1 MIKMLALGGRGRQFR
16 FYLIAAQRLSNAR
29 CVTASFNSRNV
40 YKFLAQNTDSR
51 RVISSANF
59 TSVRSFSTSFPQHQA
74 LHSSDTAPD
83 TEPTLQ
89 ERTAEVYRVLRNG
102 EPRQILLTLGN
113 PINSEVVALLPDS
126 VFVSALLHLTPE
138 FFLEPFLDIL
148 APMHGALLLAK
159 KVNTHT
165 DLKYQFLEPL
175 NQILIARN
183 TDDKR
188 MGLVEYRHLLRIAAS
203 LGELKKTYTI
213 WRRMERGGV
222 EPDVQ
227 CYNSMMHAC
236 VWELAVYGPARHH
249 LRVTPYQYRQRRHG
263 EIVKGFGTAGRSARR
278 DVRSIFA
285 DMQKLQL
292 TPDEDTYINLLLGS
306 ARVGSREDMN
316 DILNEVWEIDVDA
329 IVTKTPDQLPAARPL
344 VASSPIYPT
353 RKLLFAVAHAYGCNS
368 QLKEALLIINY
379 ISQQYGIEITDDIWA
394 ELFERAF
401 VLSRRRVGK
410 FSEEL
415 NLGKVD
421 RKLLFELKDMLRLDG
436 QPYDMSVYHK
446 LAKSTCHHRQYRP
459 FQEVA
464 REAYQLLRRTRRER
478 DHALK
483 VLENSLNV
491 PLRIDTVS
499 LPIEESALQEEC
511 EAPHVWRALEKYE
524 KLRLLVQQQQIFM
537 EKIIEAAV
545 SMKRWTDPWDFEW
558 THRLFPRF
566 LAEWKDFL
574 PESYSITLPS
584 GAGQIEFCGRTNFDN
599 ANVRIHNNEPVR
611 WSDCG
616 EFVAD
621 EDEQIQPRHEA
632 LWEHVR
638 NRLGELANLRP
649 LQWLLLAEL
658 KQDPVSIKQLPE
670 PEVSDKADK
679 LKEDQKLGAV
689 VEMSAFDGQRQEAVS
704 QDPSPDG
711 AAEQRVQESW
721 TDKPQDTEKEIPQ
734 HCFYVSMIPLL

>member
-1 MIKMLALGGRGRQFR
+1 MLALAGRGRQSR
-16 FYLIAAQRLSNAR
+16 FCLVAARRLSNAGR
-29 CVTASFNSRNV
+29 VTTSCDTNV
-40 YKFLAQNTDSR
+40 YKFRVQNTSSTR
-51 RVISSANF
+51 IISSVDFA
-59 TSVRSFSTSFPQHQA
+59 SARSFSTTFPHHQT
-74 LHSSDTAPD
+74 LQSSEVAPE
-83 TEPTLQ
+83 TQPTLQ

-113 PINSEVVALLPDS
+113 PINSQVVNSLPDS
-126 VFVSALLHLTPE
+126 VFVSALLLLTPE

-148 APMHGALLLAK
+148 TPMHGALLETK

-165 DLKYQFLEPL
+165 DLKHQFLGPL
-175 NQILIARN
+175 NQILMARAA
-183 TDDKR
+183 DGKR

-203 LGELKKTYTI
+203 LGELKKTDTL
-213 WRRMERGGV
+213 WKRMERDGIK
-222 EPDVQ
+222 PDTQ
-227 CYNSMMHAC
+227 CYNFMMHAA
-236 VWELAVYGPARHH
+236 VWELAVYGPARHQ
-249 LRVTPYQYRQRRHG
+249 LRVTPYYYRQRRHG
-263 EIVKGFGTAGRSARR
+263 VVIKGFGTAGRSVRKE
-278 DVRSIFA
+278 VRSIFA
-285 DMQKLQL
+285 DMQKLEF

-316 DILNEVWEIDVDA
+316 DILKDVWMIDVKA
-329 IVTKTPDQLPAARPL
+329 ILSKSPDQLPAARPL
-344 VASSPIYPT
+344 VESSPIYPT

-410 FSEEL
+410 FSEEFSW
-415 NLGKVD
+415 GQVD
-421 RKLLFELKDMLRLDG
+421 RGLLFELKDMLRLDG
-436 QPYDMSVYHK
+436 QPYDMSVYQK

-478 DHALK
+478 NHALK
-483 VLENSLNV
+483 VLENSLNI
-491 PLRIDTVS
+491 PLRIDSVFP
-499 LPIEESALQEEC
+499 PIEESVLREKC
-511 EAPHVWRALEKYE
+511 EGPHVWRALEKYE
-524 KLRLLVQQQQIFM
+524 RLRLLVQQQQILM
-537 EKIIEAAV
+537 EKIVEAAV
-545 SMKRWTDPWDFEW
+545 DLKRWTDPWDFEW
-558 THRLFPRF
+558 THRLLPRF

-584 GAGQIEFCGRTNFDN
+584 GAGKIEFRGRTNFEN
-599 ANVRIHNNEPVR
+599 ANIRIHNNEPVR

-638 NRLGELANLRP
+638 NCLGELNNFLP

-658 KQDPVSIKQLPE
+658 RQDPDSTQKLPE

-679 LKEDQKLGAV
+679 LKEDSGLDAVVDLGAW
-689 VEMSAFDGQRQEAVS
+689 DGQRQEAVS
-704 QDPSPDG
+704 QDSRPGG
-711 AAEQRVQESW
+711 AAEQSVRESW
-721 TDKPQDTEKEIPQ
+721 TAKPRNVEHEVPQ
-734 HCFYVSMIPLL
+734 HCFYVSMIPVYDIAL